1 MDILGKFTRKS
12 ERGEKTWKDA
22 KTYFSQRYDLLK
34 LEFLEKSSQLLS
46 VVFSMLI
53 VIVCA
58 LVVLIFLAA
67 AVIHVLTM
75 ALNAAW
81 AYIIVSAV
89 FVAIIV
95 FVLAKKD
102 VLFVNPLIRK
112 FSRIMYK
119 EEVEEVETE
128 NVVKDVEV
136 EEETK
141 VKTDTDTKTKK
152 GGRNE

>member
-1 MDILGKFTRKS
+1 
-12 ERGEKTWKDA
+12 
-22 KTYFSQRYDLLK
+22 
-34 LEFLEKSSQLLS
+34 
-46 VVFSMLI
+46 MLI

-67 AVIHVLTM
+67 AVIHGLTM

>member
-1 MDILGKFTRKS
+1 MDILGKFMRKS
-12 ERGEKTWKDA
+12 ERGEKTWADA

-58 LVVLIFLAA
+58 LVVLIYLSSAI
-67 AVIHVLTM
+67 IHWLTL

-81 AYIIVSAV
+81 AYTIVCLV
-89 FVAIIV
+89 FVALII
-95 FVLAKKD
+95 FVLSKKD
-102 VLFVNPLIRK
+102 VLFVKPLIRK

-119 EEVEEVETE
+119 DEVEEFETE
-128 NVVKDVEV
+128 NVVKDVQDEYASQ
-136 EEETK
+136 E
-141 VKTDTDTKTKK
+141 
-152 GGRNE
+152 GGTHE

>member
-1 MDILGKFTRKS
+1 MDILGKFMRKS
-12 ERGEKTWKDA
+12 ERGEKTWADA

-58 LVVLIFLAA
+58 LVVLIYLSSAI
-67 AVIHVLTM
+67 IHWLTL

-81 AYIIVSAV
+81 AYTIVCLV
-89 FVAIIV
+89 FVALII
-95 FVLAKKD
+95 FVLSKKD
-102 VLFVNPLIRK
+102 VLFVKPLIRK

-119 EEVEEVETE
+119 EEVEEFETE
-128 NVVKDVEV
+128 NVVKDVQDEYASQ
-136 EEETK
+136 E
-141 VKTDTDTKTKK
+141 
-152 GGRNE
+152 GGAHE

>member
-1 MDILGKFTRKS
+1 MDILGKFTKKS
-12 ERGEKTWKDA
+12 ERSEKTWADT

-46 VVFSMLI
+46 VIFSMLI

-58 LVVLIFLAA
+58 LVVLIYLSS
-67 AVIHVLTM
+67 AVIHWLTM

-81 AYIIVSAV
+81 AYTILCAL
-89 FVAIIV
+89 FVGIIV

-102 VLFVNPLIRK
+102 VLFVKPLIRK

-119 EEVEEVETE
+119 DEVEEVETE

-136 EEETK
+136 ESE
-141 VKTDTDTKTKK
+141 TKK
-152 GGRNE
+152 GGTNE